1 MIHDIPASAAWPLAF
16 VTGVLLLSGS
26 ALFGRAD
33 RLVVPLMVAIMTVRY
48 VLWRFEATLDGPGLD
63 LDDRVFIHAFLVIEL
78 LAMFD
83 GSILMLMLTR
93 SRNNTPDADRHA
105 RRLKNLPPDALP
117 FVDVFIATYNEP
129 FEVLEKTIVGA
140 LALDWPALRVWVL
153 DDGRRDWLRDFCA
166 ARDVGYL
173 TRPDNKGAK
182 AGNINAALAR
192 TDAPFVLVLDADF
205 VPRGDFLRRTI
216 GFFEDDRVGIVQAPH
231 RFYNPDPMQQNL
243 ALHRVLPDDQRLF
256 FDVIMPARDAWD
268 AAFCCGSNGVIRRAA
283 LDAVGGKMPDGSITE
298 DMLLSLVLLRKGFVT
313 RYLNEPL
320 ALGLAPESNAAF
332 FVQRARWA
340 RGAIQI
346 LYLRAG
352 PFGRG
357 LSLLHRLF
365 FLPTHW
371 LSGSL
376 VQSFSLVA
384 PVLFMLTGTVPI
396 ANVGVPEVLAYQLPT
411 VVAFMG
417 GLARL
422 SGGAYHPLAALVLS
436 AFSAVRLLPVVLAT
450 LLRPHGHAFR
460 VTPKGAAAHADA
472 ADRRVVR
479 AAVLLLA
486 ATIAGLA
493 LNADTTSRII
503 SRSALIPVV
512 AGWSIY
518 NAIVLLLVIT
528 MAVSRPPL
536 RREERFAMDG
546 AEATLGI
553 DGVARTARLV
563 DMSLAGAQAQ
573 LAGAHGLAIGQRV
586 TMASGQVPPIE
597 ARVVALRP
605 GGRVALDFL
614 HPSDAERAALIR
626 ALFSEAR
633 RPLVTPAAP
642 GRVGSSLLGRV
653 WLGSATARA

>member
-1 MIHDIPASAAWPLAF
+1 MAF
-16 VTGVLLLSGS
+16 VTGVLLLAG
-26 ALFGRAD
+26 AGLFGRAE
-33 RLVVPLMVAIMTVRY
+33 RLLVPLMVAIMSTRY
-48 VLWRFEATLDGPGLD
+48 VLWRFDVTLDGPGLD
-63 LDDRVFIHAFLVIEL
+63 FDDRLFIHAFLVIEL

-83 GSILMLMLTR
+83 GGILMLMLTR
-93 SRNNTPDADRHA
+93 RQDNSPAADRHA
-105 RRLKNLPPDALP
+105 RRLASLPPASLP

-153 DDGRRDWLRDFCA
+153 DDGRRDWLGDFCA
-166 ARDVGYL
+166 RQGVGYL
-173 TRPDNKGAK
+173 TRPDNRGAK

-205 VPRGDFLRRTI
+205 VPRGDFLRRTM
-216 GFFEDDRVGIVQAPH
+216 GFFEDARVGIVQAPH

-283 LDAVGGKMPDGSITE
+283 LEEAGGGLPDGSITE
-298 DMLLSLVLLRKGFVT
+298 DMLLSLVLLRKGYVT

-320 ALGLAPESNAAF
+320 ALGLAPESTAAF

-352 PFGRG
+352 PFGPG
-357 LSLLHRLF
+357 LPLLHRLF

-376 VQSFSLVA
+376 VQSFSLLA

-396 ANVGVPEVLAYQLPT
+396 ANVGVPEVLAFQLPT

-450 LLRPHGHAFR
+450 LVRPHGHVFR
-460 VTPKGAAAHADA
+460 VTPKGSAAQADA

-479 AAVLLLA
+479 AAVMLLA
-486 ATIAGLA
+486 ATVVGLA
-493 LNADTTSRII
+493 LNASTTTRII
-503 SRSALIPVV
+503 SRTALVPVV
-512 AGWSIY
+512 AGWSVY
-518 NAIVLLLVIT
+518 NAIVLLLVATLAI
-528 MAVSRPPL
+528 SRPTL
-536 RREERFAMDG
+536 RREERFDMERAPASLKLDG
-546 AEATLGI
+546 
-553 DGVARTARLV
+553 TALAVRLL
-563 DMSLAGAQAQ
+563 DMSLAGAQAEIT
-573 LAGAHGLAIGQRV
+573 GAHPLAVGQEVRL
-586 TMASGQVPPIE
+586 AYGEVPAIA
-597 ARVVALRP
+597 ARVVALRG
-605 GGRVALDFL
+605 GGRVALDFIA
-614 HPSDAERAALIR
+614 PTEAERAALIR
-626 ALFSEAR
+626 ALFSAPR

-642 GRVGSSLLGRV
+642 GRVVSSMLGRV
-653 WLGSATARA
+653 WLGPAAARA